1 MWKYYCNISQI
12 GYFILYIISLFSLF
26 ISPIR
31 FFFSLRYLLHTRCI
45 SIPTPFFSF
54 FSLIQ
59 VSSTPTFFSK
69 KILQHSLFFSLVH
82 SLWFFFFFFFH
93 TLSLYLYPPSFI
105 CFLSLMRSSH
115 SPTLSL
121 CFFSFFIFFIFFYFF
136 LNLILEGIM
145 DKVFFI
151 SFPLKLFLPIWGD
164 EICGPGRENFLSG
177 FPLFLFSSLSQ
188 TVENT
193 VFYSVFRSMFSI
205 LFSTQFSTLCF
216 PSPLKS
222 PQPNTV

>member
-1 MWKYYCNISQI
+1 MIFYSLYY
-12 GYFILYIISLFSLF
+12 FSFLSF
-26 ISPIR
+26 HFTHK
-31 FFFSLRYLLHTRCI
+31 FFFFFFFFFYFFLHYLLHTRCI

-121 CFFSFFIFFIFFYFF
+121 CFFSFFIFFIFFIFF
-136 LNLILEGIM
+136 
-145 DKVFFI
+145 
-151 SFPLKLFLPIWGD
+151 
-164 EICGPGRENFLSG
+164 
-177 FPLFLFSSLSQ
+177 
-188 TVENT
+188 
-193 VFYSVFRSMFSI
+193 
-205 LFSTQFSTLCF
+205 
-216 PSPLKS
+216 
-222 PQPNTV
+222 